1 MQNRKIR
8 LILILILIFL
18 AVIILVVVWQG
29 IKPRKPANIQPGDY
43 SYAIEYS
50 EYRLRKLMEDK
61 HLPSIAF
68 TLIDDQ
74 ETVWQGAFGM
84 ANREAEI
91 PAEVDTVYKLWSV
104 SKVFTAIETMRL
116 VEDGLL
122 DLDASITEY
131 IPSFSIQSRFQDPGT
146 ITARS
151 ILTHRSGLPRN
162 GCFFVDF
169 GKDALKDMVASLEKC
184 QMATPVG
191 YRYKYSNIGIDTLGY
206 LIQDNRDDTFPSY
219 MFNNLLQPIGMTDST
234 FLRENIPSQREIA
247 MGYEYYQGEY
257 YPYEQNDI
265 TGSPSGNLYSTIEDM
280 GKFVKFIFRGGAVNG
295 EQIIG
300 TDILNSMFVDQTSNP
315 KDPQMMG
322 LGWKTSNALIG
333 EHLVWHDG
341 GPSEG
346 IGSLVAFLP
355 DRKLGIVLFANG
367 TSFDGSVSV
376 PLALD
381 ILKIMLESKFDLTV
395 PDSMEPAIVKM
406 DPANLEKYAGRYIAF
421 GEVLEVLVNKDRLR
435 GRLGGFT
442 FNLEPLGND
451 EFQPQHWLSDIGLAS
466 VLGSP
471 IDLRQLKIKFLDG
484 DEIAGD
490 FMIIDVGGISHEIC
504 PRYPNLES
512 LSFQWKKF
520 IGEFDLVYRLPS
532 GELDNKI
539 LGTSTIWVEDDI
551 LQMGG
556 VVGPIIPISATEIII
571 ASGPYAGDIMIL
583 DPETENI
590 SHQSIVFVR
599 H

>member
-1 MQNRKIR
+1 MKTRNKKI
-8 LILILILIFL
+8 LLFLVPIFL
-18 AVIILVVVWQG
+18 IVIVLIVLLG
-29 IKPRKPANIQPGDY
+29 KGPLKPWNIQRGDY
-43 SYAIEYS
+43 SYAVEYA
-50 EYRLRKLMEDK
+50 EYRLKQLLKEK
-61 HLPSIAF
+61 NLPSVAF

-74 ETVWQGAFGM
+74 ETIRQGAFGM
-84 ANREAEI
+84 ADREFEI

-116 VEDGLL
+116 VEGGLL

-131 IPSFSIQSRFQDPGT
+131 IPSFSIQSRFRDSGT
-146 ITARS
+146 ITSRS

-162 GCFFVDF
+162 GCFFVDL
-169 GKDALKDMVASLEKC
+169 GKDALKDMVASLENC

-206 LIQDNRDDTFPSY
+206 IIQEYRDDSFPSY

-234 FLRENIPSQREIA
+234 FLRKNIPSQREIA

-300 TDILNSMFVDQTSNP
+300 TDILDSMFVDQTANP

-355 DRKLGIVLFANG
+355 ERKLGIVLFANG

-381 ILKIMLESKFDLTV
+381 ILKIMLESKYDLDG
-395 PDSMEPAIVKM
+395 PDEIPPTIVEIDPAIL
-406 DPANLEKYAGRYIAF
+406 NEYSGRYVAF
-421 GEVLEVLVNKDRLR
+421 GEVMEVIVKGDRLK
-435 GRLGGFT
+435 GALGGFT
-442 FNLEPLGND
+442 FNLKPLGNN

-471 IDLRQLKIKFLDG
+471 IDLRQLKVKFLEG

-512 LSFQWKKF
+512 LNFQWKKF
-520 IGEFDLVYRLPS
+520 IGKFDLVYRLPS

-556 VVGPIIPISATEIII
+556 VVGPIIPISTTEIII
-571 ASGPYAGDIMIL
+571 ASGPYAGDIML
-583 DPETENI
+583 FDPETENI
-590 SHQSIVFVR
+590 SHQNIVFVR